1 MPGVVISKSLLVPPI
16 VISPAYDKS
25 DAVALA
31 ILYVV
36 LSVGIVTLV
45 APINTMV
52 GDVLSIIMLVLVS
65 PKFVA
70 VNVLLVLLSSL
81 YAVMVNP
88 RLVVSASDE
97 FTT

>member
-65 PKFVA
+65 LYLQTAPRTI
-70 VNVLLVLLSSL
+70 LLMPQHLI
-81 YAVMVNP
+81 YHM
-88 RLVVSASDE
+88 LVILQ
-97 FTT
+97 